1 MSNGLHK
8 TSGRWKLGLA
18 LSLITVATWGVLPVF
33 LRLLMESLDLGTI
46 TWYRFMMAGAFTAGL
61 LIRAG
66 NLPNLRKVTRAQWG
80 LFVIAAAGLCGNY
93 VLFLLGLERM
103 GAASAQV
110 VIQLGPL
117 FLLLGGLVVFGEPF
131 SRRQGI
137 GVVVFVCGMG
147 MFFNQRLG
155 ELFSGGSDY
164 GIGALLI
171 VAAAG
176 AWSCYA
182 LAQKQ
187 LLHSYSSSQILLLL
201 YATAVLVYTPKAS
214 PMTVR
219 DLGGFEIF
227 LLLFCGANVIIAYG
241 CFTEAMAHW
250 EASRVSATLALVPL
264 VTLVFMELCERF
276 MPRISSAEDLN
287 AIGWLGAV
295 LVVGGSMQCALGS
308 RAKTD
313 LETEAEADEL
323 ANLE

>member
-1 MSNGLHK
+1 MANGLHK

-33 LRLLMESLDLGTI
+33 LRLLLASLDVGTI
-46 TWYRFMMAGAFTAGL
+46 TWCRFLMAGCFTLFL
-61 LIRAG
+61 LLRSRG
-66 NLPNLRKVTRAQWG
+66 LPNFREATRAQFG
-80 LFVIAAAGLCGNY
+80 LFALAATGLCGNY
-93 VLFLLGLERM
+93 ILFLLGLERM
-103 GAASAQV
+103 GAASAQI

-117 FLLLGGLVVFGEPF
+117 FLLLGSLVVFGETF

-137 GVVVFVCGMG
+137 GVAVFVCGLG
-147 MFFNQRLG
+147 LFFNQRLD

-164 GIGALLI
+164 GVGALLI

-187 LLHSYSSSQILLLL
+187 LLHSYGSSQVLLLL
-201 YATAVLVYTPKAS
+201 YATAVLVYTPTAS
-214 PMTVR
+214 PMTI
-219 DLGGFEIF
+219 LELSGFELF
-227 LLLFCGANVIIAYG
+227 LLLFCGVNVIIAYG

-264 VTLVFMELCERF
+264 VTLLFMELCGRF
-276 MPRISSAEDLN
+276 MPRISNAEDLN
-287 AIGWLGAV
+287 ALGWLGAL
-295 LVVGGSMQCALGS
+295 LVVAGSMQCALGS
-308 RAKTD
+308 RAKSD
-313 LETEAEADEL
+313 QETEAEADEL